1 METDIRWTV
10 YLLNK
15 VLVYS
20 DCLTDIG
27 LLGQTIVPIFPD
39 IFFSD
44 TQNINTTN
52 LTFVTCSYLI
62 THSR

>member
-27 LLGQTIVPIFPD
+27 LLGQTTVPIFPD
-39 IFFSD
+39 NSFFRHTKHKHNKSVLHVV
-44 TQNINTTN
+44 I
-52 LTFVTCSYLI
+52 
-62 THSR
+62 